1 MSASDMGHDD
11 RERNPVRIA
20 IAGLME
26 VHREGKGAGC
36 TSSRAV
42 WAAQGPG
49 EGRIRRVRGPFRSEA
64 SNTALGIGI
73 GLQQLNPSSSKMA
86 EKCGDAR
93 GVVNSSQNGN
103 ALCRIPNML
112 PAFRDGGHMA
122 ETQPTTNPHNPGTRT
137 GEVEPQLGDE
147 LPFGDAVEAIKFFME
162 RDGLT
167 HRDLVPLI
175 GTRSK
180 VSEVL
185 SGTRPITMPMA
196 RALHRHL
203 GIPAD
208 VLLKEPVVRVP
219 VETKEVDWR
228 RFPLRQM
235 VARGWVKPRDN
246 LRDSAEELVKELMG
260 KAGDPQYVTAL
271 YRKNDQN
278 RANAKTDPYA
288 LDAWCWQVLAQAN
301 ERSWTTPYRPTER
314 PLELMAAVAR
324 ESPPSDGPRRA
335 VDFLNEQGIAVEIV
349 PHLSRTHLDGAA
361 MKAQDGRPVIGL
373 TLRYDRIDN
382 FWWVLMHELAH
393 AMFHLDEENPAF
405 IDDLKLDGT
414 DDHEREADALAQ
426 DALIR
431 PEAWENSEVAERA
444 TPMAVISLAH
454 DLGIHPSI
462 VAGRARFVQGNYR
475 LLSQFVG
482 TKEVNHLF
490 ASFLG
495 TGYLT

>member
-1 MSASDMGHDD
+1 MPEIQPETITPYPGT
-11 RERNPVRIA
+11 
-20 IAGLME
+20 GT
-26 VHREGKGAGC
+26 GAGA
-36 TSSRAV
+36 T
-42 WAAQGPG
+42 
-49 EGRIRRVRGPFRSEA
+49 
-64 SNTALGIGI
+64 
-73 GLQQLNPSSSKMA
+73 QL
-86 EKCGDAR
+86 
-93 GVVNSSQNGN
+93 
-103 ALCRIPNML
+103 
-112 PAFRDGGHMA
+112 DGG
-122 ETQPTTNPHNPGTRT
+122 PRFDDP
-137 GEVEPQLGDE
+137 
-147 LPFGDAVEAIKFFME
+147 VEAIKFFME

-208 VLLKEPVVRVP
+208 VLLKEPVVRAA
-219 VETKEVDWR
+219 EEAEEVDWR

-235 VARGWVKPRDN
+235 VDRGWVESRDN
-246 LRDSAEELVKELMG
+246 LRDSAEEIVKELMG
-260 KAGDPQYVTAL
+260 KVGCRQYAAAL
-271 YRKNDQN
+271 FRKTDQN

-301 ERSWTTPYRPTER
+301 QRSWATPYQPTEQ

-324 ESPPSDGPRRA
+324 ESPPADGPRRA
-335 VDFLNEQGIAVEIV
+335 VEFLKEQGVAVEIV
-349 PHLSRTHLDGAA
+349 PHLPRTHLDGAA
-361 MKAQDGRPVIGL
+361 MKSQDGRPVIGL

-393 AMFHLDEENPAF
+393 AMFHLDEESPAF

-414 DDHEREADALAQ
+414 DNQEREADDLAQ
-426 DALIR
+426 KALI
-431 PEAWENSEVAERA
+431 PPDAWENSEVADRA
-444 TPMAVISLAH
+444 TPMAVMSLAH
-454 DLGIHPSI
+454 ELGIHPSI
-462 VAGRARFVQGNYR
+462 VAGRARYLHGNYR

-490 ASFLG
+490 V
-495 TGYLT
+495 Y